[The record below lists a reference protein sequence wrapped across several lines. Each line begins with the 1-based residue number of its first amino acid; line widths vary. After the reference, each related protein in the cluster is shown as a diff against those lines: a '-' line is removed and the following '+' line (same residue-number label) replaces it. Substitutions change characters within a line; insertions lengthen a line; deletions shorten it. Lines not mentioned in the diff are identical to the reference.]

1 MLSKFI
7 YRLLT
12 VALLALCTQV
22 GISQNYVGAD
32 EALEILTDAIDHL
45 QTDVDNGPL
54 ETGFVQSLTSFNNDK
69 IDLQLMKTVKEEIDA
84 EKDVKQV
91 MDAWYN
97 KADAEVPARKTT
109 LILALDKVKE
119 LLS

>member
-12 VALLALCTQV
+12 VALLAVCTQV
-22 GISQNYVGAD
+22 GISQNYVGSD

-45 QTDVDNGPL
+45 QTEIDNGPV
-54 ETGFVQSLTSFNNDK
+54 ETGYVQSLNSFNNDK
-69 IDLQLMKTVKEEIDA
+69 IDLQLMKTVKDEIDV

-91 MDAWYN
+91 MDGWYN
-97 KADAEVPARKTT
+97 KADSEIPARKTT

-119 LLS
+119 LLT